1 MLKLINLIASI
12 ECAIG
17 ASTALSLFYYPG
29 QSGSRKPTGV
39 FIFVLIAAAVSFL
52 IGAGLFLK
60 KEKARKYLVYF
71 SGYIVIEKMLVF
83 LGVLSLNGR
92 VLVAVLGI
100 PVDGISVVYHLLILW
115 LFNKPNMKLFF
126 GGMAH

>member
-17 ASTALSLFYYPG
+17 VSTALSLFYYPG

-39 FIFVLIAAAVSFL
+39 FIFVLVAAAVSFL

-71 SGYIVIEKMLVF
+71 SGYIVIEKILVF
-83 LGVLSLNGR
+83 LGVLSLNGKIVTDILR
-92 VLVAVLGI
+92 I
-100 PVDGISVVYHLLILW
+100 PVDTISVVYHGLVILI
-115 LFNKPNMKLFF
+115 FSQTRIKLFF
-126 GGMAH
+126 R